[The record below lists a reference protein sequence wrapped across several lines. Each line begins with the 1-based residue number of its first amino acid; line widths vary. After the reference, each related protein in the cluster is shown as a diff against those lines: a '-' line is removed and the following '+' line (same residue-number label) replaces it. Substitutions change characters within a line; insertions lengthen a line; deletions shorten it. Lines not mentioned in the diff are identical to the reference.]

1 MRKIK
6 FLAVVAA
13 CLLSLSAS
21 AQSTSQKSFFSDI
34 QFGVR
39 GGLNFATFKADIVSG
54 SGQLIGGTRIVA
66 DSYFLSRTAFHV
78 GAVAEKN
85 LWNNFYL
92 QPGLFL
98 TSKGSAY
105 DASAAHPVAHE
116 KYNSDLKIKLL
127 YLELPILLQYHLDTK
142 WNVQFQLGVGPYV
155 AYCINGKYGTSD
167 SNINVFRDDRLCRF
181 DWGVIF
187 NVGAVYQHIYLGLGY
202 ELGLYNIVDGNYR
215 DDISQKNR
223 NFYISVGY
231 NF

>member
-6 FLAVVAA
+6 FLAVVSA

-39 GGLNFATFKADIVSG
+39 GGLNFATFKADNGNARAYEGIFAE
-54 SGQLIGGTRIVA
+54 RAVA
-66 DSYFLSRTAFHV
+66 DSYFSSRTTFHV

-85 LWNNFYL
+85 LWDNFYL

-98 TSKGSAY
+98 TSKGP
-105 DASAAHPVAHE
+105 ASSE
-116 KYNSDLKIKLL
+116 NSDEKLKLL

-142 WNVQFQLGVGPYV
+142 WNVQFQFGVGPYV
-155 AYCINGKYGTSD
+155 AYALNGKLGNSD
-167 SNINVFRDDRLCRF
+167 FNLDILSNDDYSLKFCRF
-181 DWGVIF
+181 DWGVLF
-187 NVGAVYQHIYLGLGY
+187 NVGAVYKHIYLGLGY
-202 ELGLYNIVDGNYR
+202 ELGLYNIVDRYGINDS
-215 DDISQKNR
+215 DDISLKNR